1 MMGEQ
6 KLNLGLYSLK
16 EETLFLKKS
25 RAYLFRT
32 FRKLRLIKSA
42 RITMIIANIISFD
55 GFVQLL
61 ILLL

>member
-6 KLNLGLYSLK
+6 KINLGLYSLK

-42 RITMIIANIISFD
+42 RITIANIISFD

>member
-6 KLNLGLYSLK
+6 KINLGLYSLK

-42 RITMIIANIISFD
+42 RITIANIISFD

-61 ILLL
+61 IRLF